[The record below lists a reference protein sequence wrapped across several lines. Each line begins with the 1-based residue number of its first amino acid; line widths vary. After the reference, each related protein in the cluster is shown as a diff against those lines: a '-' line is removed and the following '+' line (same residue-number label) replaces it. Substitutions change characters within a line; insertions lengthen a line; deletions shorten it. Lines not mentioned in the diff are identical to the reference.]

1 MSETAEQRVEACV
14 EGMRRDFP
22 LAALGEAWDGSEQE
36 AIGEAVREAMAA
48 GDEEALGYWA
58 RRIQVAAD
66 AWRDWCARVR
76 AMEARIREA
85 ARARREKGDDP
96 AAV

>member
-1 MSETAEQRVEACV
+1 MSKTAQQRVQA
-14 EGMRRDFP
+14 MRRDFP
-22 LAALGEAWDGSEQE
+22 SAALGEAWDGSEQE
-36 AIGEAVREAMAA
+36 AIGEAVREAMAN

-76 AMEARIREA
+76 AMEARIRESA
-85 ARARREKGDDP
+85 KAGRTAP
-96 AAV
+96 